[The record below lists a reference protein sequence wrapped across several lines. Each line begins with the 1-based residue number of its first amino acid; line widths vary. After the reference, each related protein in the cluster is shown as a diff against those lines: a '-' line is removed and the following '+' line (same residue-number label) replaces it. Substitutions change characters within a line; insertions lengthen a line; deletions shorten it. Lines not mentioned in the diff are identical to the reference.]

1 MQVVCDQGDHRLI
14 MMLLMRPNTDAPGSQ
29 HNVSSWCS
37 WSPPW
42 VVIIR
47 IDLDNFGFSL
57 FSCKFYSEFET
68 NLDKKENIRSIS
80 NIRYSHPMET
90 RIKVH
95 KSTLNAHAIAIN
107 SLKIGQAF
115 AFKYWIWFLQYEQ
128 LSCCLLLWYCGE

>member
-1 MQVVCDQGDHRLI
+1 MKTTCLEISDIIETHKMQVVCDQGDHRLI

-57 FSCKFYSEFET
+57 FSCKFYSEFDHNSEQERRIF
-68 NLDKKENIRSIS
+68 DQFQIFDAYIPWKQESRFIS
-80 NIRYSHPMET
+80 P
-90 RIKVH
+90 
-95 KSTLNAHAIAIN
+95 L
-107 SLKIGQAF
+107 
-115 AFKYWIWFLQYEQ
+115 
-128 LSCCLLLWYCGE
+128 

>member
-68 NLDKKENIRSIS
+68 NLDQKEEYSID
-80 NIRYSHPMET
+80 
-90 RIKVH
+90 
-95 KSTLNAHAIAIN
+95 
-107 SLKIGQAF
+107 
-115 AFKYWIWFLQYEQ
+115 FKYSI
-128 LSCCLLLWYCGE
+128 LSSHGNKNQGS